1 MSVVKNTALDYEQT
15 ANFELTVVAADQD
28 PVDPLCAEVVLTI
41 NLNNINDNN
50 PTFNQEIFSFEVLE
64 EVLGAEVGKGS
75 ATDVDEDDLDY
86 FFTSSETD
94 QVFSL
99 DPTTQVITVRE
110 SLYYVLQ
117 FQIEFS
123 VTVTVRF

>member
-1 MSVVKNTALDYEQT
+1 M
-15 ANFELTVVAADQD
+15 
-28 PVDPLCAEVVLTI
+28 
-41 NLNNINDNN
+41 
-50 PTFNQEIFSFEVLE
+50 
-64 EVLGAEVGKGS
+64 GKVS

-110 SLYYVLQ
+110 SLEYVLQ